1 MKKIKRIVSLAAT
14 LALAMSFVACGNS
27 STGESDTSTDEGTN
41 KTETTEGTDNSG
53 DKPYV
58 AVISKG
64 FQHQFWQVVK
74 KGAED
79 AAEKYNVEITFE
91 GPASESD
98 INDQVNMIN
107 SALAKKPKALALAVL
122 DTQSVSSQLSDAQ
135 KEGIPVVGFD
145 SGIPG
150 APEGQVA
157 ATASTNNYNAA
168 TIAADKL
175 FEEAS
180 IVDKIKAATSSDPVV
195 IGVVSQ
201 DATSASLVDRTKG
214 FIDQAVKHAEELVGA
229 GNVEVS
235 GHDVF
240 NKAATG
246 EVKVKVVVNVPP
258 TTSVTDVQ
266 NSAQAVLSTKNIIA
280 IYGSNEGGVTGI
292 LAATNDGSDFDKDN
306 GKYKDIVAIGFDSG
320 KGQKTAVEK
329 GWFLGSV
336 TQDPYQIG
344 YQAVE
349 LAVKAMNGEK
359 VEDVD
364 TGAKWYNKDNMNDAD
379 IKDLIYD

>member
-14 LALAMSFVACGNS
+14 LALTMSFVACGNS
-27 STGESDTSTDEGTN
+27 SGAENNPEDGGKTN
-41 KTETTEGTDNSG
+41 TETTEGTDSG

-107 SALAKKPKALALAVL
+107 SALAKKPAALALAVL

-135 KEGIPVVGFD
+135 KQGIPVVGFD

-175 FEEAS
+175 FEESS
-180 IVDKIKAATSSDPVV
+180 IVDKIKASTSADPVV

-214 FIDQAVKHAEELVGA
+214 FIDQAVKNAEELVGA

-246 EVKVKVVVNVPP
+246 EVKVKIVVNVPP
-258 TTSVTDVQ
+258 TTTVTDVQ
-266 NSAQAVLSTKNIIA
+266 NSAQAVLSTKNLIA

-292 LAATNDGSDFDKDN
+292 LAATNDGSDFDKEN

-349 LAVKAMNGEK
+349 LAVKAINGEK

>member
-14 LALAMSFVACGNS
+14 LALTMSFVACGNS
-27 STGESDTSTDEGTN
+27 SGAENNPEDGGKTN
-41 KTETTEGTDNSG
+41 TETTEGTDSG

-107 SALAKKPKALALAVL
+107 SALAKKPSALALAVL

-135 KEGIPVVGFD
+135 KQGIPVVGFD

-175 FEEAS
+175 FEESS
-180 IVDKIKAATSSDPVV
+180 IVEKVKASTAADPVV

-201 DATSASLVDRTKG
+201 DATSASLVDRTQG
-214 FIDQAVKHAEELVGA
+214 FIDQAVKNAEELVGA

-246 EVKVKVVVNVPP
+246 EVKVKIVVNVPP
-258 TTSVTDVQ
+258 TTTVTDVQ
-266 NSAQAVLSTKNIIA
+266 NSAQAVLSTKNLIA

-292 LAATNDGSDFDKDN
+292 LAATNDGSDFDKEN

-349 LAVKAMNGEK
+349 LAVKAINGET

-364 TGAKWYNKDNMNDAD
+364 TGAKWYTKDNMNDAD

>member
-1 MKKIKRIVSLAAT
+1 MKKIKRIVSLAST
-14 LALAMSFVACGNS
+14 VALAMSFVACGSS
-27 STGESDTSTDEGTN
+27 STSGTAENAGSDNVENGS
-41 KTETTEGTDNSG
+41 
-53 DKPYV
+53 KPYI
-58 AVISKG
+58 AVVSKG

-79 AAEKYNVEITFE
+79 AAAKYDVSITFE

-107 SALAKKPKALALAVL
+107 SALAKKPAALALAVL
-122 DTQSVSSQLSDAQ
+122 DTQSVSSQLADAQ
-135 KEGIPVVGFD
+135 KAGIPVVGFD

-168 TIAADKL
+168 KIAAEKL
-175 FEEAS
+175 FEEQS
-180 IVDKIKAATSSDPVV
+180 IVDQIKASTAADPVV

-201 DATSASLVDRTKG
+201 DATSASIVDRTKG
-214 FIDQAVKHAEELVGA
+214 FIDEAVAKAEELVGK

-235 GHDVF
+235 GNQVF
-240 NKAATG
+240 DLKATG

-258 TTSVTDVQ
+258 TTSATDVQ
-266 NSAQAVLSTKNIIA
+266 NAAQSVLSTENLIA
-280 IYGSNEGGVTGI
+280 IYGSNQGGVDGI
-292 LAATNDGSDFDKDN
+292 LAASNDGSDFDKET
-306 GKYKDIVAIGFDSG
+306 GKYKDVVAIGFDSG

-349 LAVKAMNGEK
+349 LAAKAMKGES
-359 VEDVD
+359 VSDVD
-364 TGAKWYNKDNMNDAD
+364 TGAKWYNQANFNDAD
-379 IKDLIYD
+379 INQLLYD

>member
-1 MKKIKRIVSLAAT
+1 MKKIKRIVSLAST
-14 LALAMSFVACGNS
+14 VALAMSFVACGSS
-27 STGESDTSTDEGTN
+27 STSGTAENAGSDNVENGS
-41 KTETTEGTDNSG
+41 
-53 DKPYV
+53 KPYI
-58 AVISKG
+58 AVVSKG

-79 AAEKYNVEITFE
+79 AAAKYDVSITFE

-107 SALAKKPKALALAVL
+107 SALAKKPAALALAVL
-122 DTQSVSSQLSDAQ
+122 DTQSVSSQLADAQ
-135 KEGIPVVGFD
+135 KAGIPVVGFD

-168 TIAADKL
+168 KIAAEKL
-175 FEEAS
+175 FEEQS
-180 IVDKIKAATSSDPVV
+180 IVDQIKASTAADPVV

-201 DATSASLVDRTKG
+201 DATSASIVDRTKG
-214 FIDQAVKHAEELVGA
+214 FIDEAVAKAEELVGK

-235 GHDVF
+235 GNQVF
-240 NKAATG
+240 DLKATG

-258 TTSVTDVQ
+258 TTSATDVQ
-266 NSAQAVLSTKNIIA
+266 NAAQSVLSTENLIA
-280 IYGSNEGGVTGI
+280 IYGSNQGGVDGI
-292 LAATNDGSDFDKDN
+292 LAASNDGSDFDKAT
-306 GKYKDIVAIGFDSG
+306 GKYKDVVAVGFDSG

-349 LAVKAMNGEK
+349 LAAKAMKGES
-359 VEDVD
+359 VSDVD
-364 TGAKWYNKDNMNDAD
+364 TGAKWYNQANFNDAD
-379 IKDLIYD
+379 INQLLYD

>member
-1 MKKIKRIVSLAAT
+1 MKKIKRIVSLAST
-14 LALAMSFVACGNS
+14 VALAMSFVACGSS
-27 STGESDTSTDEGTN
+27 STSGTAENAGSDNVENGS
-41 KTETTEGTDNSG
+41 
-53 DKPYV
+53 KPYI
-58 AVISKG
+58 AVVSKG

-79 AAEKYNVEITFE
+79 AAAKYDVSITFE

-107 SALAKKPKALALAVL
+107 SALAKKPAALALAVL
-122 DTQSVSSQLSDAQ
+122 DTQSVSSQLADAQ
-135 KEGIPVVGFD
+135 KAGIPVVGFD

-168 TIAADKL
+168 KIAAEKL
-175 FEEAS
+175 FEEQS
-180 IVDKIKAATSSDPVV
+180 IVDQIKASTVADPVV

-201 DATSASLVDRTKG
+201 DATSASIVDRTKG
-214 FIDQAVKHAEELVGA
+214 FIDEAVAKAEELVGK

-235 GHDVF
+235 GNQVF
-240 NKAATG
+240 DLKATG

-258 TTSVTDVQ
+258 TTSATDVQ
-266 NSAQAVLSTKNIIA
+266 NAAQSVLSTENLIA
-280 IYGSNEGGVTGI
+280 IYGSNQGGVDGI
-292 LAATNDGSDFDKDN
+292 LAASNDGSDFDKET
-306 GKYKDIVAIGFDSG
+306 GKYKDVVAIGFDSG

-349 LAVKAMNGEK
+349 LAAKAMKGES
-359 VEDVD
+359 VSDVD
-364 TGAKWYNKDNMNDAD
+364 TGAKWYNQANFNDAD
-379 IKDLIYD
+379 INQLLYD

>member
-1 MKKIKRIVSLAAT
+1 MKKIKKIVSLAAT
-14 LALAMSFVACGNS
+14 LILTMSFVACGS
-27 STGESDTSTDEGTN
+27 SSNGDSSGTNEGTTN
-41 KTETTEGTDNSG
+41 SEENENSG
-53 DKPYV
+53 DTASKPYI
-58 AVISKG
+58 AVVSKG

-79 AAEKYNVEITFE
+79 AAKDLNAEITFE

-107 SALAKKPKALALAVL
+107 SALAKKPAALALAVL
-122 DTQSVSSQLSDAQ
+122 DTQSVSSQLAEAEKQ
-135 KEGIPVVGFD
+135 GIPVIGFD

-157 ATASTNNYNAA
+157 ANASTNNYKAA

-175 FEEAS
+175 MEESS
-180 IVDKIKAATSSDPVV
+180 IVEKIKASTAKDPVV

-214 FIDQAVKHAEELVGA
+214 FIEEAVTKCEELVGK

-235 GHDVF
+235 GHELY
-240 NKAATG
+240 NSAATG
-246 EVKVKVVVNVPP
+246 EAKVKIVVNVPP
-258 TTSVTDVQ
+258 TTSATDVQ
-266 NSAQAVLSTKNIIA
+266 NAAQSVLATKNLIA
-280 IYGSNEGGVTGI
+280 IYGSNQGGVDGI
-292 LAATNDGSDFDKDN
+292 LAASNDGSDFNKED
-306 GKYKDIVAIGFDSG
+306 GKYKDILAVGFDSG

-329 GWFLGSV
+329 GWFLGAV

-344 YQAVE
+344 YQAVA
-349 LAVKAMNGEK
+349 LAVKAINGET
-359 VEDVD
+359 VEDTD
-364 TGAKWYNKDNMNDAD
+364 TGAKWYNKDNMSDPE
-379 IKDLIYD
+379 ISQLLYD

>member
-1 MKKIKRIVSLAAT
+1 MKKIKKLVSIAAT
-14 LALAMSFVACGNS
+14 LALTMSFVACGS
-27 STGESDTSTDEGTN
+27 STTETPDDTGKDTT
-41 KTETTEGTDNSG
+41 TTEGSDTTTDSG
-53 DKPYV
+53 AKPYI
-58 AVISKG
+58 AVVSKG

-79 AAEKYNVEITFE
+79 AAAKYEVDITFE

-107 SALAKKPKALALAVL
+107 SALAKKPSALALAVL
-122 DTQSVSSQLSDAQ
+122 DTQSVSSQLADAQ
-135 KEGIPVVGFD
+135 KQGIPVVGFD

-150 APEGQVA
+150 APDGQVA

-168 TIAADKL
+168 TVAADKL

-180 IVDKIKAATSSDPVV
+180 ITDKVKASTAADPVV

-246 EVKVKVVVNVPP
+246 EVKVKIIVNVPP

-266 NSAQAVLSTKNIIA
+266 NSAQAVLSTKNLIA

-349 LAVKAMNGEK
+349 LAAKAMKGEK

>member
-14 LALAMSFVACGNS
+14 LALTMSFVACGNS
-27 STGESDTSTDEGTN
+27 SGGDNTGTDEGKTN
-41 KTETTEGTDNSG
+41 TETTEGTDSG

-122 DTQSVSSQLSDAQ
+122 DTQSVSSQLSDAK

-157 ATASTNNYNAA
+157 ATASTNNY
-168 TIAADKL
+168 
-175 FEEAS
+175 
-180 IVDKIKAATSSDPVV
+180 
-195 IGVVSQ
+195 
-201 DATSASLVDRTKG
+201 
-214 FIDQAVKHAEELVGA
+214 
-229 GNVEVS
+229 
-235 GHDVF
+235 
-240 NKAATG
+240 
-246 EVKVKVVVNVPP
+246 
-258 TTSVTDVQ
+258 TTSRRC
-266 NSAQAVLSTKNIIA
+266 
-280 IYGSNEGGVTGI
+280 
-292 LAATNDGSDFDKDN
+292 
-306 GKYKDIVAIGFDSG
+306 
-320 KGQKTAVEK
+320 
-329 GWFLGSV
+329 
-336 TQDPYQIG
+336 
-344 YQAVE
+344 
-349 LAVKAMNGEK
+349 
-359 VEDVD
+359 
-364 TGAKWYNKDNMNDAD
+364 
-379 IKDLIYD
+379 

>member
-1 MKKIKRIVSLAAT
+1 MKKIKRIVSLAST
-14 LALAMSFVACGNS
+14 VTLAMSFVACGSS
-27 STGESDTSTDEGTN
+27 STSGTAENAGSDNVENGS
-41 KTETTEGTDNSG
+41 
-53 DKPYV
+53 KPYI
-58 AVISKG
+58 AVVSKG

-79 AAEKYNVEITFE
+79 AAAKYDVSITFE

-107 SALAKKPKALALAVL
+107 SALAKKPAALALAVL
-122 DTQSVSSQLSDAQ
+122 DTQSVSSQLADAQ
-135 KEGIPVVGFD
+135 KAGIPVVGFD

-168 TIAADKL
+168 KIAAEKL
-175 FEEAS
+175 FEEQS
-180 IVDKIKAATSSDPVV
+180 IVDQIKASTAADPVV

-201 DATSASLVDRTKG
+201 DATSASIVDRTKG
-214 FIDQAVKHAEELVGA
+214 FIDEAVAKAEELVGK

-235 GHDVF
+235 GNQVF
-240 NKAATG
+240 DLKATG

-258 TTSVTDVQ
+258 TTSATDVQ
-266 NSAQAVLSTKNIIA
+266 NAAQSVLSTENLIA
-280 IYGSNEGGVTGI
+280 IYGSNQGGVDGI
-292 LAATNDGSDFDKDN
+292 LAASNDGSDFDKET
-306 GKYKDIVAIGFDSG
+306 GKYKDVVAIGFDSG

-349 LAVKAMNGEK
+349 LAAKAMKGES
-359 VEDVD
+359 VSDVD
-364 TGAKWYNKDNMNDAD
+364 TGAKWYNQANFNDAD
-379 IKDLIYD
+379 INQLLYD

>member
-1 MKKIKRIVSLAAT
+1 MKKIKRIVSLAST
-14 LALAMSFVACGNS
+14 VALAMSFVACGSS
-27 STGESDTSTDEGTN
+27 STSGTAENAGSDNVENGS
-41 KTETTEGTDNSG
+41 
-53 DKPYV
+53 KPYI
-58 AVISKG
+58 AVVSKG

-79 AAEKYNVEITFE
+79 AAAKYEVDITFE

-107 SALAKKPKALALAVL
+107 SALAKKPAALALAVL
-122 DTQSVSSQLSDAQ
+122 DTQSVSSQLADAQ
-135 KEGIPVVGFD
+135 KAGIPVVGFD

-168 TIAADKL
+168 KIAAEKL
-175 FEEAS
+175 FEEQS
-180 IVDKIKAATSSDPVV
+180 IVDQIKASTAADPVV

-201 DATSASLVDRTKG
+201 DATSASIVDRTKG
-214 FIDQAVKHAEELVGA
+214 FIDEAVAKAEELVGK

-235 GHDVF
+235 GNQVF
-240 NKAATG
+240 DLKATG

-258 TTSVTDVQ
+258 TTSATDVQ
-266 NSAQAVLSTKNIIA
+266 NAAQSVLSTENLIA
-280 IYGSNEGGVTGI
+280 IYGSNQGGVDGI
-292 LAATNDGSDFDKDN
+292 LAASNDGSDFDKAT
-306 GKYKDIVAIGFDSG
+306 GKYKDVVAVGFDSG

-349 LAVKAMNGEK
+349 LAAKAMKGES
-359 VEDVD
+359 VSDVD
-364 TGAKWYNKDNMNDAD
+364 TGAKWYNQANFNDAD
-379 IKDLIYD
+379 INQLLYD

>member
-1 MKKIKRIVSLAAT
+1 MKKIKKIVSIAAT
-14 LALAMSFVACGNS
+14 LALAMSFVACGSS
-27 STGESDTSTDEGTN
+27 STSGTGDNTGNDQATSEGTEN
-41 KTETTEGTDNSG
+41 TGTTSE
-53 DKPYV
+53 KPYV
-58 AVISKG
+58 AVVSKG

-79 AAEKYNVEITFE
+79 AAKELNVDITFE

-107 SALAKKPKALALAVL
+107 SALAKKPSALALAVL
-122 DTQSVSSQLSDAQ
+122 DTQSVSSQLAEAQ
-135 KEGIPVVGFD
+135 KQGIPVIGFD

-157 ATASTNNYNAA
+157 ANASTNNYNAA

-175 FEEAS
+175 MEESS
-180 IVDKIKAATSSDPVV
+180 IVDQIKASTSADPVA

-214 FIDQAVKHAEELVGA
+214 FIDEAVAKCEELVGK

-235 GHDVF
+235 GHELF
-240 NKAATG
+240 NLAATG
-246 EVKVKVVVNVPP
+246 EVKVKIVVNVPP
-258 TTSVTDVQ
+258 TTSATDVQ
-266 NSAQAVLSTKNIIA
+266 NSAQAVLATKNLIA
-280 IYGSNEGGVTGI
+280 IYGSNQGGVDGI
-292 LAATNDGSDFDKDN
+292 LAASNDGSDFDKET
-306 GKYKDIVAIGFDSG
+306 GKYKDIVAVGFDSG

-344 YQAVE
+344 YQAVS
-349 LAVKAMNGEK
+349 LAVKAMNGET
-359 VEDVD
+359 VEDTD
-364 TGAKWYNKDNMNDAD
+364 TGAKWYNQENMSDPN
-379 IKDLIYD
+379 ISQLLYD

>member
-1 MKKIKRIVSLAAT
+1 MKKIKKIVSLAAT
-14 LALAMSFVACGNS
+14 LVLAMSFVACGSS
-27 STGESDTSTDEGTN
+27 STSGNDDNTGNDQTTSQGAEDTG
-41 KTETTEGTDNSG
+41 K
-53 DKPYV
+53 KPYI
-58 AVISKG
+58 AVVSKG

-79 AAEKYNVEITFE
+79 AAAKYNVDITFE

-107 SALAKKPKALALAVL
+107 AALAKKPKALALAVL

-135 KEGIPVVGFD
+135 KQGIPVVGFD

-168 TIAADKL
+168 IIAADKL
-175 FEEAS
+175 FEESS
-180 IVDKIKAATSSDPVV
+180 IVDKIKASTAADPVV

-214 FIDQAVKHAEELVGA
+214 FIDQAVKNAEAIVGE

-235 GHDVF
+235 GNDVF

-246 EVKVKVVVNVPP
+246 EVKVKVIVNVPP
-258 TTSVTDVQ
+258 TTTVTDVQ
-266 NSAQAVLSTKNIIA
+266 NSAQAVLSTNNLIA

-292 LAATNDGSDFDKDN
+292 LAATNDGSDFDKEN

-349 LAVKAMNGEK
+349 LAAKAMNGES
-359 VEDVD
+359 VSDVD
-364 TGAKWYNKDNMNDAD
+364 TGAKWYNKDNMNNAD

>member
-1 MKKIKRIVSLAAT
+1 MKKIKKIVSLAAT
-14 LALAMSFVACGNS
+14 LVLAMSFVACGSSANEGSNS
-27 STGESDTSTDEGTN
+27 GTDEGTTS
-41 KTETTEGTDNSG
+41 TEDTGNTG
-53 DKPYV
+53 DKPYI
-58 AVISKG
+58 AVVSKG

-79 AAEKYNVEITFE
+79 AAKELNAEITFE

-107 SALAKKPKALALAVL
+107 SALAKKPAALALAVL
-122 DTQSVSSQLSDAQ
+122 DTQAVSSQLAEAEKQ
-135 KEGIPVVGFD
+135 GIPVIGFD

-150 APEGQVA
+150 APEGQVKA
-157 ATASTNNYNAA
+157 NASTNNYNAA

-175 FEEAS
+175 MEESS
-180 IVDKIKAATSSDPVV
+180 IVDKIKASTSADPVA

-201 DATSASLVDRTKG
+201 DATSASLIDRTKG
-214 FIDQAVKHAEELVGA
+214 FIDQMVTKCEEVVGK

-235 GHDVF
+235 GHELF
-240 NKAATG
+240 NLAATG
-246 EVKVKVVVNVPP
+246 EAKVKIVVNVAP
-258 TTSVTDVQ
+258 TTSATDVQ
-266 NSAQAVLSTKNIIA
+266 NSAKSVLSTKNLIA
-280 IYGSNEGGVTGI
+280 IYGSNQGGVDGI
-292 LAATNDGSDFDKDN
+292 LAASNDGSDFDKEA
-306 GKYKDIVAIGFDSG
+306 GKYKDVVAVGFDSG

-349 LAVKAMNGEK
+349 LAVKALNGET

-364 TGAKWYNKDNMNDAD
+364 TGAKWYTKDNMNDAD

>member
-27 STGESDTSTDEGTN
+27 STGEADTGKDEGTP
-41 KTETTEGTDNSG
+41 KTETTDSG

-79 AAEKYNVEITFE
+79 AAAKYEVDITFE

-107 SALAKKPKALALAVL
+107 AALAKKPSALALAVL
-122 DTQSVSSQLSDAQ
+122 DTQSVSSQLSDAK

-150 APEGQVA
+150 APDGQVA
-157 ATASTNNYNAA
+157 ATASTDNYNAA

-180 IVDKIKAATSSDPVV
+180 ITEKIKASTAADPVV

-214 FIDQAVKHAEELVGA
+214 FIEQAVKHAEELVGA

-240 NKAATG
+240 KKDATG
-246 EVKVKVVVNVPP
+246 EVKVKIIVNVPP

-266 NSAQAVLSTKNIIA
+266 NSAQAVLSTKNLIA

-292 LAATNDGSDFDKDN
+292 LAATNDGSDFDKEN

-329 GWFLGSV
+329 GWFLGAV

-349 LAVKAMNGEK
+349 LAAKAMKGEK
-359 VEDVD
+359 VGDVD

>member
-1 MKKIKRIVSLAAT
+1 MKKIKRIVSLAST
-14 LALAMSFVACGNS
+14 VALAMSFVACGSS
-27 STGESDTSTDEGTN
+27 STSGTAENAGSDNVENGS
-41 KTETTEGTDNSG
+41 
-53 DKPYV
+53 KPYI
-58 AVISKG
+58 AVVSKG

-79 AAEKYNVEITFE
+79 AAAKYEVDITFE

-107 SALAKKPKALALAVL
+107 SALAKKPAALALAVL
-122 DTQSVSSQLSDAQ
+122 DTQSVSSQLADAQ
-135 KEGIPVVGFD
+135 KAGIPVVGFD

-168 TIAADKL
+168 KIAAEKL
-175 FEEAS
+175 FEEQS
-180 IVDKIKAATSSDPVV
+180 IVDKIKASTAADPVV

-201 DATSASLVDRTKG
+201 DATSASIVDRTKG
-214 FIDQAVKHAEELVGA
+214 FIDEVVAKAEELVGK

-235 GHDVF
+235 GNQVF
-240 NKAATG
+240 DLKATG

-258 TTSVTDVQ
+258 TTSATDVQ
-266 NSAQAVLSTKNIIA
+266 NAAQSVLSTENLIA
-280 IYGSNEGGVTGI
+280 IYGSNQGGVDGI
-292 LAATNDGSDFDKDN
+292 LAASNDGSDFDKAT
-306 GKYKDIVAIGFDSG
+306 GKYKDVVAVGFDSG

-349 LAVKAMNGEK
+349 LAAKAMKGES
-359 VEDVD
+359 VSDVD
-364 TGAKWYNKDNMNDAD
+364 TGAKWYNQANFNDAD
-379 IKDLIYD
+379 INQLLYD

>member
-1 MKKIKRIVSLAAT
+1 MKKIKRIVSLAVT
-14 LALAMSFVACGNS
+14 LALTMSFVACGNS
-27 STGESDTSTDEGTN
+27 SGAENNPEDGGKTN
-41 KTETTEGTDNSG
+41 TETTEGTDSG

-107 SALAKKPKALALAVL
+107 SALAKKPAALALAVL

-135 KEGIPVVGFD
+135 KQGIPVVGFD

-175 FEEAS
+175 FEESS
-180 IVDKIKAATSSDPVV
+180 IVDKIKASTSADPVV

-214 FIDQAVKHAEELVGA
+214 FIDQAVKNAEELVGA

-246 EVKVKVVVNVPP
+246 EVKVKIVVNVPP
-258 TTSVTDVQ
+258 TTTVTDVQ
-266 NSAQAVLSTKNIIA
+266 NSAQAVLSTKNLIA

-292 LAATNDGSDFDKDN
+292 LAATNDGSDFDKEN

-349 LAVKAMNGEK
+349 LAVKAINGEK

>member
-14 LALAMSFVACGNS
+14 LALTMSFVACGSSSGGSNS
-27 STGESDTSTDEGTN
+27 STDGETTKVESNEGTEN
-41 KTETTEGTDNSG
+41 TGG
-53 DKPYV
+53 KPYV
-58 AVISKG
+58 AVVSKG

-79 AAEKYNVEITFE
+79 AAKKYDVDITFE

-107 SALAKKPKALALAVL
+107 SALAKKPSALALAVL
-122 DTQSVSSQLSDAQ
+122 DTQSVSSQLSDAKKQ
-135 KEGIPVVGFD
+135 GIPVVGFD
-145 SGIPG
+145 SGVPG
-150 APEGQVA
+150 APEDQVA
-157 ATASTNNYNAA
+157 ANASTDNYKAA

-175 FEEAS
+175 FEEAT
-180 IVDKIKAATSSDPVV
+180 IADKIKAATSSDPVA

-214 FIDQAVKHAEELVGA
+214 FIDQAVKLAEEMVGE

-246 EVKVKVVVNVPP
+246 EVKVKIVVNIPP

-266 NSAQAVLSTKNIIA
+266 NSAQAVLATKNLIA

-292 LAATNDGSDFDKDN
+292 LAATNDGSDFDKET
-306 GKYKDIVAIGFDSG
+306 GKYKDIIAVGFDSG

-329 GWFLGSV
+329 GWFLGAV

-344 YQAVE
+344 YMAVE
-349 LAVKAMNGEK
+349 LAVKAMNGES

-364 TGAKWYNKDNMNDAD
+364 TGAKWYNKDNMNNED